1 MDNIQLSDE
10 HMHAVNRQRC
20 IVFQDD
26 VMCPGM
32 PFCAEEVGPDRL
44 DAAIEYYMAK
54 LVTEAILLSEGV

>member
-1 MDNIQLSDE
+1 
-10 HMHAVNRQRC
+10 
-20 IVFQDD
+20 
-26 VMCPGM
+26 MCPGM